1 MTSDTP
7 NDKDVASSPAAV
19 SRDDSASERRLVRG
33 FVRALLAD
41 LRANPTSG
49 APITLADSLTR
60 VMAQPT
66 TSANENDYIY
76 RREVVGDGDGATAP
90 FLSIVLLGVDG
101 SPWLLNDALVALDA
115 QSDDDFEVI
124 VVAPDPTTGGS
135 SIETMLRR
143 FSAGLASRTRIV
155 AAPNTPGDATPRL
168 AALRTGAALARGR
181 YLSFLNATDVP
192 FGHYVETLS
201 RLARTSPRGVLRAR
215 ALRQPLRRVAWR
227 GDEPGF
233 EPAAGAASA
242 SSARFS
248 VLDHLVAPATPPGS
262 YALRHDF
269 ATDLATDPGINPGIN
284 PGIDVE
290 INVGNRVETDSA
302 IVVDEDEALVEA
314 ALLAGVIEGPDDVIV
329 LLRTFEA

>member
-1 MTSDTP
+1 MTSETANAKGAELSSAQVPRD
-7 NDKDVASSPAAV
+7 AST
-19 SRDDSASERRLVRG
+19 SERRLVR
-33 FVRALLAD
+33 ALLVE

-49 APITLADSLTR
+49 IRGTLADSLAR
-60 VMAQPT
+60 VMAQPA
-66 TSANENDYIY
+66 TSATENDYIY
-76 RREVVGDGDGATAP
+76 GRVDTGGDVDLATAP
-90 FLSIVLLGVDG
+90 FLSIVLLGVDV
-101 SPWLLNDALVALDA
+101 SPRLLHDVLVALDA

-124 VVAPDPTTGGS
+124 VVAPDPTTGLS

-143 FSAGLASRTRIV
+143 FSAGLASRTRV
-155 AAPNTPGDATPRL
+155 AAVPNSPGDAAPRL
-168 AALRTGAALARGR
+168 AAVRAASVLARGR

-201 RLARTSPRGVLRAR
+201 RLARTSPKGVLRAR

-233 EPAAGAASA
+233 EPTAGAASA
-242 SSARFS
+242 SSERFS

-269 ATDLATDPGINPGIN
+269 VTDLATDLANIVGTDAAT
-284 PGIDVE
+284 DV
-290 INVGNRVETDSA
+290 D
-302 IVVDEDEALVEA
+302 DDALVEA
-314 ALLAGVIEGPDDVIV
+314 ALLAGVIEDPDDVIV